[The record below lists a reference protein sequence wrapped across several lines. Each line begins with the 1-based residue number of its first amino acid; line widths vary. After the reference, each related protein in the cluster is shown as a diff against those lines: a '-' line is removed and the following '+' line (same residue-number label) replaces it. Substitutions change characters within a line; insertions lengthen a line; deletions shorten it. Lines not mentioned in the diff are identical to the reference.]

1 MKRRLIRKSML
12 RALWMGL
19 VLTAASQST
28 AAMRDL
34 EFQVFLDE
42 RPIGYHR
49 FTLRGE
55 GTERQLTSEARFN
68 VKLWFINAYRYA
80 HDATEAWRDNCI
92 ETMTARTQD
101 GGKNLE
107 VIASRDAGHLAVTS
121 PRGRDV
127 IQGCV
132 MSFAYWNPEILRQ
145 SHLLNVQTGEYTP
158 VRIDA
163 LGEEQVKVRGSMV
176 TASRYRIRGPK
187 FPIDLW
193 YSADR
198 TWVALQSTVDRGRSL
213 RYELK

>member
-12 RALWMGL
+12 RALCIGL
-19 VLTAASQST
+19 VLTAASQSM
-28 AAMRDL
+28 AAMPDW
-34 EFQVFLDE
+34 EFRVLLDE

-49 FTLRGE
+49 FTLRGQ

-92 ETMTARTQD
+92 EAMTARTHD

-107 VIASRDAGHLAVTS
+107 VIASQDAGYLAVTS
-121 PRGRDV
+121 ARGRDV

-158 VRIDA
+158 VRIAA
-163 LGEEQVKVRGSMV
+163 LGEEQVTVRGSMM
-176 TASRYRIRGPK
+176 TATRYRISGPK

-193 YSADR
+193 YLADR

>member
-1 MKRRLIRKSML
+1 MKRALIRKPMVC
-12 RALWMGL
+12 ALCMGL
-19 VLTAASQST
+19 VLTAASQSM
-28 AAMRDL
+28 AAMRDW
-34 EFQVFLDE
+34 EFQVLLDE

-80 HDATEAWRDNCI
+80 HDATEVWRDNCI
-92 ETMTARTQD
+92 EKMTARTLD
-101 GGKNLE
+101 GGKKLE
-107 VIASRDAGHLAVTS
+107 VVASQDAGYLAVTS
-121 PRGRDV
+121 TRGRDV
-127 IQGCV
+127 LHGCV

-145 SHLLNVQTGEYTP
+145 SRLLNVQTGEYTP
-158 VRIDA
+158 VRIAA
-163 LGEEQVKVRGSMV
+163 LGDEQVTVRGSMM
-176 TASRYRIRGPK
+176 TATRYRISGPQ

-193 YSADR
+193 YSVDQ